1 VLFSL
6 HRALAIGVSTVI
18 VVEGFFD
25 TLAVHQAG
33 CPAVVGLMGSTLS
46 RYQADQ
52 LTTNFRS
59 CRPDADGD
67 EAAARRTEDRPDAR
81 RAHVGVRNFTRRR
94 ASTRTTVAR
103 RDSKAPDAVRH
114 GDCVRTAAEDT
125 KCGMTSC

>member
-67 EAAARRTEDRPDAR
+67 EAGRQGALRIARTL
-81 RAHVGVRNFTRRR
+81 GVRMSACAISLDDGRQPEQLSREEIQRLLMPYDT
-94 ASTRTTVAR
+94 AIVCAPPPRT
-103 RDSKAPDAVRH
+103 PN
-114 GDCVRTAAEDT
+114 AE
-125 KCGMTSC
+125 